1 MAENAKNRPIEN
13 ENPLIGNIII
23 FVVMAAIFVAGIVA
37 VSWLDFT
44 NVWPMAALILC
55 FAGAFFIPM
64 TFIGR
69 SDSGS
74 EHRK

>member
-1 MAENAKNRPIEN
+1 MADDAKNRPIEN
-13 ENPLIGNIII
+13 ENPTVSTIII
-23 FVVMAAIFVAGIVA
+23 FVIMMAIFVLGLVA

-44 NVWPMAALILC
+44 TVWPMAVLILC

-69 SDSGS
+69 SDSGH
-74 EHRK
+74 EHRN